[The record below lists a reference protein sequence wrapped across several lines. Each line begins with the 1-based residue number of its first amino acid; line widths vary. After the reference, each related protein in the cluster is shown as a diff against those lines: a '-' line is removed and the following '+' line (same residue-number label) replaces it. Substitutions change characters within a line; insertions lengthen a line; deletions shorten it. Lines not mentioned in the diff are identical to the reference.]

1 MRKQRHKTS
10 KKAEMLFWNKGNIW
24 QEKLKHKK
32 CASMRKK
39 ARSNKKT
46 TNPHKITQECKGM
59 RKNSQGQKCTRASND
74 CNHPNVQNGE
84 RSHAPNCQIE
94 AREGTRTDKK
104 ANNLCKNGQEH
115 KKFLGP

>member
-74 CNHPNVQNGE
+74 CNHPNVQNG
-84 RSHAPNCQIE
+84 SAVMHQIVRLKQE
-94 AREGTRTDKK
+94 KAQEQTRKPTICARTGKNTR
-104 ANNLCKNGQEH
+104 N
-115 KKFLGP
+115 F